1 MHYAPDGLLCEYC
14 FAERYAYCR
23 YCGEV
28 VAAEELLDGYCT
40 DCYRECR
47 SVILPYHKTDAHTFV
62 GNGVHYGV
70 ELEIEARD
78 RDAEEVAEELWEWLG
93 KRSKYF
99 ELKHDSSLNNGF
111 EIVSQPATLRAH
123 KAELRWREIL
133 ETLKELG
140 CRATRRC
147 GLHIHV
153 GKGAISSRAEDNIV
167 LFMATA
173 SWQVKKLS
181 RRSDM
186 YYCKLNHE
194 AAGISEAEPA
204 RKKVEA
210 VSRMKMAGRYC
221 ALNVSPRDTVEL
233 RLFAATLNPTK
244 FYGSLEFYDAIIT
257 FAHSHSVATMLS
269 PNAWQRF
276 VEFVRRQPQYPN
288 LMRLLQD
295 V

>member
-1 MHYAPDGLLCEYC
+1 
-14 FAERYAYCR
+14 
-23 YCGEV
+23 
-28 VAAEELLDGYCT
+28 
-40 DCYRECR
+40 
-47 SVILPYHKTDAHTFV
+47 
-62 GNGVHYGV
+62 
-70 ELEIEARD
+70 
-78 RDAEEVAEELWEWLG
+78 
-93 KRSKYF
+93 
-99 ELKHDSSLNNGF
+99 
-111 EIVSQPATLRAH
+111 
-123 KAELRWREIL
+123 
-133 ETLKELG
+133 
-140 CRATRRC
+140 
-147 GLHIHV
+147 
-153 GKGAISSRAEDNIV
+153 
-167 LFMATA
+167 MATA

-288 LMRLLQD
+288 LMRLLRD